1 MTWMEHPNK
10 SSWEMEQWRVAA
22 NHLNI
27 SHSKLPLM
35 HIFPTQFVSLLVD
48 FKIQEKLTSAG
59 IIPVNGILKTMPF
72 LDY

>member
-1 MTWMEHPNK
+1 
-10 SSWEMEQWRVAA
+10 MEQWRLAA

-35 HIFPTQFVSLLVD
+35 HIFTSQFVSLLV
-48 FKIQEKLTSAG
+48 KIQEELTSAG